1 MSSYKR
7 AIVAACAILMAMSSL
22 MMPGC
27 TIIRYVDNNE
37 NNQNNNTPDPKVVD
51 MLVMVELNRSTV
63 SLAAD
68 YQKVIG
74 ELVAGL
80 ALKNVT
86 VRKIALAPMYRRT
99 GEAVPLIYGFGD
111 DDAEFGS
118 YAEAI
123 VFFANDD
130 GQRYLTVRSDADG
143 KNLAD
148 LGRTLDTR
156 PIYHPTTADGE
167 GRPYFTEP
175 ADGFIVLSL
184 TAKAR
189 SCGYDDAG
197 CRLSGQEPAA
207 YLTAEDANGLEWLT
221 FSGGAQL
228 PRERVFHLS
237 VATSERLSG
246 GEFDAFCEGQQGF
259 PAAKLDFIEP
269 SALSYYEPLTSKL
282 KDRDAPAR
290 YVDLCVAM
298 SLTGTVEIASA
309 AGEIAGMF

>member
-1 MSSYKR
+1 MIVTIC
-7 AIVAACAILMAMSSL
+7 AIVVAVSFLVTPS
-22 MMPGC
+22 C

-37 NNQNNNTPDPKVVD
+37 NNGNSTTLDPKVVD

-68 YQKVIG
+68 YQKIIG

-80 ALKNVT
+80 ALKHVT
-86 VRKIALAPMYRRT
+86 VRKVALAPMYRRT
-99 GEAVPLIYGFGD
+99 GEVVPLIYGLND

-123 VFFANDD
+123 AFFANDD
-130 GQRYLTVRSDADG
+130 GQRYLTVRSEADG

-156 PIYHPTTADGE
+156 PIYHPTTADSQ

-197 CRLSGQEPAA
+197 CRLGGQEPAA
-207 YLTAEDANGLEWLT
+207 YLTAEGANGLEWLT
-221 FSGGAQL
+221 FSGGAKL

-246 GEFDAFCEGQQGF
+246 SEFDAFCKGQQGF
-259 PAAKLDFIEP
+259 PASKLDFIEP

-282 KDRDAPAR
+282 KERDAPAR

-298 SLTGTVEIASA
+298 SLNGTVELASA